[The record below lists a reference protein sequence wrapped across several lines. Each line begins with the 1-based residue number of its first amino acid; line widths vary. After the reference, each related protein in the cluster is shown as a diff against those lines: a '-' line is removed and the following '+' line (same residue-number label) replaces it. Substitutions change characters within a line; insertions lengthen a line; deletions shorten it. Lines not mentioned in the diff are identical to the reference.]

1 MNTDLVPQLLM
12 VIFLILTIYLLVI
25 ITENMMDVD
34 TLWNLG
40 YFHLKVWTSYCKLI
54 HLTVNCYTVE
64 LDTSTLW

>member
-40 YFHLKVWTSYCKLI
+40 YFHLKVSDKLWNLGYF
-54 HLTVNCYTVE
+54 HLKVSN
-64 LDTSTLW
+64 